1 MSLTSI
7 FNQKTSKDKDIT
19 IFLRSHLPKA
29 TDFHTVSGNKPFSA
43 KDYIYHVENHLPKPY
58 ESSQLGT
65 AFDYLFR
72 LDIAN
77 QTKQPFDLNQVV
89 AVKGHQMIKG
99 KFPSSLFYDMHFM
112 SSKTRMESHMHN
124 TSVTT
129 NYHRNATKIYGACFL
144 FAQLDLV
151 FRSKILPEKI
161 NKEWLFLP
169 KGTFIDEF
177 EQLQALAQEQVI
189 SKLSPQDTITF
200 NPNFGL
206 GSLLVRGADAD
217 ADIVINDTLIDV
229 KTTKNPGYRW
239 KDIAQL
245 VGYYFLNH
253 INAKYGTTESLNFSK
268 VALYKARFGEMETI
282 DLDEFY
288 GDNIDQITEELYER
302 IK

>member
-7 FNQKTSKDKDIT
+7 FNQKTSKDKEIT
-19 IFLRSHLPKA
+19 TFLRSHLPTA
-29 TDFHTVSGNKPFSA
+29 SDFHTVSGNQPFST
-43 KDYIYHVENHLPKPY
+43 KEYTLHVENQLAKSH

-77 QTKQPFDLNQVV
+77 QTKQPFNLNQVV
-89 AVKGHQMIKG
+89 AMKGHKMIKER
-99 KFPSSLFYDMHFM
+99 FPNGLFYDIHFM
-112 SSKTRMESHMHN
+112 SAKTRMESHMHT

-144 FAQLDLV
+144 FAQLELV
-151 FRSKILPEKI
+151 YRSNVRPEKL
-161 NKEWLFLP
+161 NKDWLFLP
-169 KGTFIDEF
+169 KGSFIGEF
-177 EQLQALAQEQVI
+177 EQLQALAQKQVI
-189 SKLSPQDTITF
+189 SQLSPEDTITY

-206 GSLLVRGADAD
+206 GSGLVRGADAD
-217 ADIVINDTLIDV
+217 IVINNTLIDV

-245 VGYYFLNH
+245 VGYYFLNR
-253 INAKYGTTESLNFSK
+253 INAKYGTTVSLNFSK

-282 DLDEFY
+282 DLGAFY
-288 GDNIDQITEELYER
+288 GDRVDQITEDLYDLLQ
-302 IK
+302 

>member
-7 FNQKTSKDKDIT
+7 FNQKTRKDKEIT
-19 IFLRSHLPKA
+19 LFIRSHLPKA
-29 TDFHTVSGNKPFSA
+29 SDFHTVSGNRPFSA
-43 KDYIYHVENHLPKPY
+43 KDYIYHVENNLSTPH

-65 AFDYLFR
+65 AFDYLFC
-72 LDIAN
+72 LDIAH
-77 QTKQPFDLNQVV
+77 QTKQPFNINRVV
-89 AVKGHQMIKG
+89 AMQGHQMIKR
-99 KFPSSLFYDMHFM
+99 KFPSSLFYDVHIM
-112 SSKTRMESHMHN
+112 SSKTRMESYMYN
-124 TSVTT
+124 SSVTT

-144 FAQLDLV
+144 FAQLDHV
-151 FRSKILPEKI
+151 FRSKLFPEKI

-189 SKLSPQDTITF
+189 SHLSPQDTITF

-206 GSLLVRGADAD
+206 GSLLVRGAD

-245 VGYYFLNH
+245 VGYYFLNR

-288 GDNIDQITEELYER
+288 GDNIDQITEGLYER
-302 IK
+302 II